1 MDASIKKTV
10 RASDKDAQYDEKAKK
25 LLGHKIIL
33 AYILVNTIEEFR
45 EMNPKEVVNYIEGEP
60 YISVIPVDSGMT
72 NGKKKAGDNPGK
84 ELEDTKTTEQV
95 SGLNT
100 ENSEINEGMIR
111 FDIIFY
117 VRMKDGLTQ
126 IIINVEAQ
134 KEEPRKYK
142 IVNRAIFY
150 ICRIVSSQKGR
161 DFVNSEY
168 DDMKRVY
175 SIWICMNM
183 KEHSLSH
190 IHLEEE
196 QIIGSHKW
204 KGDLDLLNIIIIGIA
219 KNLPE
224 KEEKYE
230 LHRLLSALLSSDLEV
245 EDKLDIM
252 EKEYDI
258 PLENDIRKDVK
269 EMCNLSQG
277 IREEAFE
284 EGQEYG
290 YREGQEKGEK
300 QKEKICKPYANRAS
314 QQLGRA
320 SGNGFFICG
329 GLGHDT
335 GTDDDQQ
342 TGDCRGEK
350 CSADAT
356 RKISNSNLLKL
367 QCWADNGRN
376 CNMYESAGQYGEN
389 KNPKGKINFK
399 TGIGGERN

>member
-1 MDASIKKTV
+1 MDASIKETV

-45 EMNPKEVVNYIEGEP
+45 GMNPKEVVNYIEGEP
-60 YISVIPVDSGMT
+60 YISVVPIDSGMT
-72 NGKKKAGDNPGK
+72 NVKKGKERDNSGK
-84 ELEDTKTTEQV
+84 ELEKNTKTTEQV
-95 SGLNT
+95 IGLNT
-100 ENSEINEGMIR
+100 ESSEINEGMMR

-126 IIINVEAQ
+126 IIINIEAQ
-134 KEEPRKYK
+134 KEEPSEYK
-142 IVNRAIFY
+142 ILNRAIFY
-150 ICRIVSSQKGR
+150 VCRVVSSQKGR

-168 DDMKRVY
+168 NNMKRVY

-190 IHLEEE
+190 IHLKEE

-204 KGDLDLLNIIIIGIA
+204 KGDLDLLNIIMIGIA
-219 KNLPE
+219 KKLPE

-230 LHRLLSALLSSDLEV
+230 LHRLLAALLSSNLEV
-245 EDKLDIM
+245 EDKLDII

-277 IREEAFE
+277 IREEAFG
-284 EGQEYG
+284 EGQESG

-300 QKEKICKPYANRAS
+300 QKLVRVVTKMHEAKFPLEQIAAIAEISVEKVKEI
-314 QQLGRA
+314 
-320 SGNGFFICG
+320 I
-329 GLGHDT
+329 
-335 GTDDDQQ
+335 
-342 TGDCRGEK
+342 E
-350 CSADAT
+350 
-356 RKISNSNLLKL
+356 
-367 QCWADNGRN
+367 
-376 CNMYESAGQYGEN
+376 
-389 KNPKGKINFK
+389 
-399 TGIGGERN
+399 

>member
-1 MDASIKKTV
+1 
-10 RASDKDAQYDEKAKK
+10 
-25 LLGHKIIL
+25 
-33 AYILVNTIEEFR
+33 
-45 EMNPKEVVNYIEGEP
+45 
-60 YISVIPVDSGMT
+60 
-72 NGKKKAGDNPGK
+72 
-84 ELEDTKTTEQV
+84 
-95 SGLNT
+95 
-100 ENSEINEGMIR
+100 MIR

-190 IHLEEE
+190 IHLEEQ

-300 QKEKICKPYANRAS
+300 QKLVRVVTKMHEAKFPLEQIAAIAEISMEKVKEI
-314 QQLGRA
+314 
-320 SGNGFFICG
+320 
-329 GLGHDT
+329 
-335 GTDDDQQ
+335 
-342 TGDCRGEK
+342 RG
-350 CSADAT
+350 
-356 RKISNSNLLKL
+356 
-367 QCWADNGRN
+367 
-376 CNMYESAGQYGEN
+376 
-389 KNPKGKINFK
+389 
-399 TGIGGERN
+399 

>member
-1 MDASIKKTV
+1 MINYKKEIFVDASIKKTV

-72 NGKKKAGDNPGK
+72 NGKKKAGDNPRK

-95 SGLNT
+95 SRLNT

-190 IHLEEE
+190 IHLEEQ

-300 QKEKICKPYANRAS
+300 QK
-314 QQLGRA
+314 LGRVVTKMHEA
-320 SGNGFFICG
+320 KFPLEQIAAIAEISM
-329 GLGHDT
+329 
-335 GTDDDQQ
+335 
-342 TGDCRGEK
+342 EK
-350 CSADAT
+350 V
-356 RKISNSNLLKL
+356 KEI
-367 QCWADNGRN
+367 
-376 CNMYESAGQYGEN
+376 
-389 KNPKGKINFK
+389 
-399 TGIGGERN
+399 IG

>member
-1 MDASIKKTV
+1 MINYKKKIFVDASIKKTV

-84 ELEDTKTTEQV
+84 ELEEDTKTTEQV
-95 SGLNT
+95 SRLNT

-300 QKEKICKPYANRAS
+300 QKLVRVVTKMHEAKFPLEQIAAIAEISMEKVKEIIGCFSNFIPPATVRTIEAQSSLFVAWEQVLDAS
-314 QQLGRA
+314 A
-320 SGNGFFICG
+320 
-329 GLGHDT
+329 
-335 GTDDDQQ
+335 
-342 TGDCRGEK
+342 
-350 CSADAT
+350 
-356 RKISNSNLLKL
+356 
-367 QCWADNGRN
+367 
-376 CNMYESAGQYGEN
+376 
-389 KNPKGKINFK
+389 
-399 TGIGGERN
+399 

>member
-60 YISVIPVDSGMT
+60 YISVVPVDSGMT
-72 NGKKKAGDNPGK
+72 NVKKKEGEKRAKSGK
-84 ELEDTKTTEQV
+84 ELEEDTKTTEQV
-95 SGLNT
+95 IGLNT

-117 VRMKDGLTQ
+117 VRMKDGLSQ
-126 IIINVEAQ
+126 IIINIEAQ
-134 KEEPRKYK
+134 KEEPSEYK
-142 IVNRAIFY
+142 ILNRTIFY
-150 ICRIVSSQKGR
+150 ACRMLSSQKER

-168 DDMKRVY
+168 NNMKRVY

-219 KNLPE
+219 KSLPE
-224 KEEKYE
+224 KEE
-230 LHRLLSALLSSDLEV
+230 
-245 EDKLDIM
+245 
-252 EKEYDI
+252 EYDI

-300 QKEKICKPYANRAS
+300 QKLVRVVTKMHEAKFPLEQIAAI
-314 QQLGRA
+314 A
-320 SGNGFFICG
+320 
-329 GLGHDT
+329 
-335 GTDDDQQ
+335 
-342 TGDCRGEK
+342 E
-350 CSADAT
+350 
-356 RKISNSNLLKL
+356 ISV
-367 QCWADNGRN
+367 
-376 CNMYESAGQYGEN
+376 EN
-389 KNPKGKINFK
+389 VKEI
-399 TGIGGERN
+399 ID

>member
-1 MDASIKKTV
+1 MINYKKEVFVDASIKGTV

-25 LLGHKIIL
+25 LLWHKIIL

-45 EMNPKEVVNYIEGEP
+45 GMNPKEVVNHIEGEP
-60 YISVIPVDSGMT
+60 YISVVPVKSGMT
-72 NGKKKAGDNPGK
+72 NVKKKEGEKRAKSGK
-84 ELEDTKTTEQV
+84 ESEEDTKTTEQV
-95 SGLNT
+95 IGLNT

-126 IIINVEAQ
+126 MIINVEAQ

-150 ICRIVSSQKGR
+150 ICRIVSSQKER

-168 DDMKRVY
+168 KNLKRVY

-190 IHLEEE
+190 IHLKEEH
-196 QIIGSHKW
+196 IIGFHKW

-219 KNLPE
+219 KSLPK

-230 LHRLLSALLSSDLEV
+230 LHRLLSALLSSDLEL

-284 EGQEYG
+284 EGQE
-290 YREGQEKGEK
+290 QGEK
-300 QKEKICKPYANRAS
+300 QKLVKVVTK
-314 QQLGRA
+314 
-320 SGNGFFICG
+320 
-329 GLGHDT
+329 
-335 GTDDDQQ
+335 
-342 TGDCRGEK
+342 
-350 CSADAT
+350 
-356 RKISNSNLLKL
+356 
-367 QCWADNGRN
+367 
-376 CNMYESAGQYGEN
+376 MYEAKFPLEQIAAIAEISVEN
-389 KNPKGKINFK
+389 VKEI
-399 TGIGGERN
+399 ID

>member
-1 MDASIKKTV
+1 MDTDIKMSVKAT
-10 RASDKDAQYDEKAKK
+10 DTKAQYDNKAKQ

-33 AYILVNTIEEFR
+33 AYILVNTVAEFKG
-45 EMNPKEVVNYIEGEP
+45 MKPADVVQYIEGEP
-60 YISVIPVDSGMT
+60 YIGSVPVDAGVT
-72 NGKKKAGDNPGK
+72 NIENQDK
-84 ELEDTKTTEQV
+84 V
-95 SGLNT
+95 VGLNT

-126 IIINVEAQ
+126 MIINVEAQ

-150 ICRIVSSQKGR
+150 ICRIVSSQKER

-168 DDMKRVY
+168 NNMKRVY

-300 QKEKICKPYANRAS
+300 QKLVKVVTK
-314 QQLGRA
+314 
-320 SGNGFFICG
+320 
-329 GLGHDT
+329 
-335 GTDDDQQ
+335 
-342 TGDCRGEK
+342 
-350 CSADAT
+350 
-356 RKISNSNLLKL
+356 
-367 QCWADNGRN
+367 
-376 CNMYESAGQYGEN
+376 MYEAKFPLEQIAAIAEISVEN
-389 KNPKGKINFK
+389 VKEI
-399 TGIGGERN
+399 ID

>member
-1 MDASIKKTV
+1 MDTDIKMSVKAT
-10 RASDKDAQYDEKAKK
+10 DTKAQYDNKAKQ

-33 AYILVNTIEEFR
+33 AYILVNTVAEFKG
-45 EMNPKEVVNYIEGEP
+45 MKPADVVQYIEGEP
-60 YISVIPVDSGMT
+60 YIGSVPVDAGVT
-72 NGKKKAGDNPGK
+72 NIENQDK
-84 ELEDTKTTEQV
+84 V
-95 SGLNT
+95 VGLNT

-126 IIINVEAQ
+126 MIINVEAQ

-150 ICRIVSSQKGR
+150 ICRIVSSQKER

-168 DDMKRVY
+168 NNMKRVY

-190 IHLEEE
+190 IHLKEEH
-196 QIIGSHKW
+196 IIGFHKW

-219 KNLPE
+219 KSLPK

-284 EGQEYG
+284 EGQE
-290 YREGQEKGEK
+290 QGEK
-300 QKEKICKPYANRAS
+300 QKLVKVVTK
-314 QQLGRA
+314 
-320 SGNGFFICG
+320 
-329 GLGHDT
+329 
-335 GTDDDQQ
+335 
-342 TGDCRGEK
+342 
-350 CSADAT
+350 
-356 RKISNSNLLKL
+356 
-367 QCWADNGRN
+367 
-376 CNMYESAGQYGEN
+376 MYEAKFPLEQIAAIAEISVEN
-389 KNPKGKINFK
+389 VKEI
-399 TGIGGERN
+399 ID

>member
-1 MDASIKKTV
+1 MDASIKGTV

-45 EMNPKEVVNYIEGEP
+45 GMNPKEVVNHIEGEP
-60 YISVIPVDSGMT
+60 YISVVPVKSGMT
-72 NGKKKAGDNPGK
+72 NVKKKEGEKRAKSGK
-84 ELEDTKTTEQV
+84 ESEEDTKTTEQV
-95 SGLNT
+95 IGLNT

-126 IIINVEAQ
+126 MIINVEAQ

-150 ICRIVSSQKGR
+150 ICRIVSSQKER

-168 DDMKRVY
+168 NNMKRVY

-190 IHLEEE
+190 IHLKEEH
-196 QIIGSHKW
+196 IIGFHKW

-219 KNLPE
+219 KSLPK

-230 LHRLLSALLSSDLEV
+230 LHSLLSALLSSDLEV

-284 EGQEYG
+284 EGQE
-290 YREGQEKGEK
+290 QGEK
-300 QKEKICKPYANRAS
+300 QKLVKVVTK
-314 QQLGRA
+314 
-320 SGNGFFICG
+320 
-329 GLGHDT
+329 
-335 GTDDDQQ
+335 
-342 TGDCRGEK
+342 
-350 CSADAT
+350 
-356 RKISNSNLLKL
+356 
-367 QCWADNGRN
+367 
-376 CNMYESAGQYGEN
+376 MYEAKFPLEQIAAIAEISVEN
-389 KNPKGKINFK
+389 VKEI
-399 TGIGGERN
+399 ID

>member
-1 MDASIKKTV
+1 MVNYKKEVFVDASIKKTV

-45 EMNPKEVVNYIEGEP
+45 GMNPKEVVNYIEGEP
-60 YISVIPVDSGMT
+60 YISVVPVDSGMT
-72 NGKKKAGDNPGK
+72 NVKKGKERDDSGK
-84 ELEDTKTTEQV
+84 ELEKDTKTTEQV
-95 SGLNT
+95 IGLNT
-100 ENSEINEGMIR
+100 ESSEINEGMIR

-126 IIINVEAQ
+126 IIINIEAQ
-134 KEEPRKYK
+134 KEEPSEYK
-142 IVNRAIFY
+142 ILNRAIFY
-150 ICRIVSSQKGR
+150 VCRVVSSQKGR

-168 DDMKRVY
+168 NNMKRVY

-190 IHLEEE
+190 IHLKEE

-204 KGDLDLLNIIIIGIA
+204 KGDLDLLNIIMIGIA

-230 LHRLLSALLSSDLEV
+230 LHRLLAALLSSNLEV
-245 EDKLDIM
+245 EDKLDII
-252 EKEYDI
+252 EKEYNI

-284 EGQEYG
+284 EGRKSERQKFKKLISG
-290 YREGQEKGEK
+290 MRKEGFSPEQIAALAEISVENV
-300 QKEKICKPYANRAS
+300 KE
-314 QQLGRA
+314 
-320 SGNGFFICG
+320 
-329 GLGHDT
+329 
-335 GTDDDQQ
+335 
-342 TGDCRGEK
+342 
-350 CSADAT
+350 
-356 RKISNSNLLKL
+356 
-367 QCWADNGRN
+367 
-376 CNMYESAGQYGEN
+376 M
-389 KNPKGKINFK
+389 
-399 TGIGGERN
+399 IG